1 MRLASERPRR
11 MPRLLAAALLAAV
24 TVSACGS
31 GSSSPSTPGRAG
43 QTTNRAAVTAA
54 STAAPLPG
62 GGVIPVHLALPSIG
76 VSAAVAAV
84 GETPSGDLQTP
95 PDWDTVGWFSPGF
108 RPGAP
113 GHAVLNGHLDT
124 TLADHP
130 TAVFWNLRKLQLGDA
145 VVLDGSGGSTLR
157 FTVTALDY
165 YPAENAPLNQIFGP
179 SNDSLIELVTC
190 AGTWRGP
197 KLGYSQR
204 LVVTATLDRA

>member
-1 MRLASERPRR
+1 MRLASEGSGH
-11 MPRLLAAALLAAV
+11 MPRLLVAAFLAAI

-31 GSSSPSTPGRAG
+31 RSSSPPTPGRTG
-43 QTTNRAAVTAA
+43 QTTSLATAT
-54 STAAPLPG
+54 SPPLPG

-84 GETPSGDLQTP
+84 GETPAGDLQTP

-124 TLADHP
+124 TLADRP
-130 TAVFWNLRKLQLGDA
+130 TAVFWNLRRLQPGDA
-145 VVLDGSGGSTLR
+145 VILDGAGGSTLR

-165 YPAENAPLNQIFGP
+165 YPAENAPLNRIFGP
-179 SNDSLIELVTC
+179 SNDSIVELVTC

-197 KLGYSQR
+197 KLGYNQR

>member
-1 MRLASERPRR
+1 MRLASEGLRR
-11 MPRLLAAALLAAV
+11 MPRLLVAAFLAAV

-31 GSSSPSTPGRAG
+31 GSSSPSTPGRTG
-43 QTTNRAAVTAA
+43 QATSRATAT
-54 STAAPLPG
+54 SAPLPG

-76 VSAAVAAV
+76 VSAAIAAV
-84 GETPSGDLQTP
+84 GETPTGDLQTP

-124 TLADHP
+124 TLADRP
-130 TAVFWNLRKLQLGDA
+130 TAVFWNLRKLQPGDA
-145 VVLDGSGGSTLR
+145 VLLDGTGGTTLR

-165 YPAENAPLNQIFGP
+165 YPAENAPLNRIFGP
-179 SNDSLIELVTC
+179 SNDSVIELVTC

-197 KLGYSQR
+197 KLGYNQR

>member
-1 MRLASERPRR
+1 
-11 MPRLLAAALLAAV
+11 
-24 TVSACGS
+24 
-31 GSSSPSTPGRAG
+31 
-43 QTTNRAAVTAA
+43 
-54 STAAPLPG
+54 
-62 GGVIPVHLALPSIG
+62 VIPVHLTLPSIG

-84 GETPSGDLQTP
+84 GETPTGDLQTP

-124 TLADHP
+124 TVADHP
-130 TAVFWNLRKLQLGDA
+130 TAVFWNLGKLQLGDG

-157 FTVTALDY
+157 FTVTALNH

-179 SNDSLIELVTC
+179 SNDSVIELVTC

-197 KLGYSQR
+197 KLGYTQR
-204 LVVTATLDRA
+204 LVVTATLERA